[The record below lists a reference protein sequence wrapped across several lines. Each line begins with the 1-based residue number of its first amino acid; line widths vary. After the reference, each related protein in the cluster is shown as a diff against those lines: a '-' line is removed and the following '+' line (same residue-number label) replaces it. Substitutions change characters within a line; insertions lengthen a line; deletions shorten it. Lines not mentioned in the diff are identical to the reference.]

1 MSDVEMLMKMEL
13 ESQLKFAR
21 NKIVE
26 LKDRVQEL
34 ERENERLSAL
44 LRGDDEMMNS
54 LKTMRD

>member
-26 LKDRVQEL
+26 LQDKIKEL
-34 ERENERLSAL
+34 EQENSRLSAL

-54 LKTMRD
+54 LKTRED